1 MEELNESDL
10 PMRCVRQG
18 NTFVADKLTDFGRP
32 NPLMMNVLNA
42 NFGRGQNVRAEQIRE
57 RAVESSDAACSAH
70 DSRPVRLQAVI
81 VLYKMTAQSSAS
93 FQTLQDAIKRVPQ
106 DKLSIGILL
115 YDNTPDANLPGT
127 LPEGVD
133 YEQSANNSGLSK
145 AYNRAL
151 EIAESRNCQWL
162 LTLDQDTQLPADF
175 LTKLCGI
182 ISRYQ
187 SSPDIVAV
195 VPLIVEREKQLSP
208 EYFLFDAIPR
218 YVPRGFTG
226 VSPRKTFAF
235 NSASTLRVNA
245 LREIGGYN
253 PLFWLD
259 YSDAYIYSR
268 LNASGKKIYVAG
280 NIQVEHQF
288 SMTDMWRRI
297 TPERYRT
304 AVTAG
309 CAFWDTEMGR
319 LAGLHH
325 TARLLLRLYKH
336 WKRGD
341 DPELRKITIK
351 MLAQRLTQSRSRR
364 IADWKAEMS
373 SR

>member
-1 MEELNESDL
+1 MEQPEIIHSESFAISL
-10 PMRCVRQG
+10 
-18 NTFVADKLTDFGRP
+18 FV
-32 NPLMMNVLNA
+32 
-42 NFGRGQNVRAEQIRE
+42 
-57 RAVESSDAACSAH
+57 
-70 DSRPVRLQAVI
+70 VI
-81 VLYKMTAQSSAS
+81 VLYKSSAS
-93 FQTLQDAIKRVPQ
+93 DSVSFRTVQEAIKRVPQ
-106 DKLSIGILL
+106 NKLRVRILL
-115 YDNTPDANLPGT
+115 YDNTPDATPPGT

-133 YEQSANNSGLSK
+133 YEQSAKNNGLSK

-151 EIAESRNCQWL
+151 EIAESENFQWL

-175 LTKLCGI
+175 LAKLCEI
-182 ISRYQ
+182 ISLHE
-187 SSPDIVAV
+187 SSPEIAAVA
-195 VPLIVEREKQLSP
+195 PLIVEREKQLSP

-235 NSASTLRVNA
+235 NSASTLRVSA

-280 NIQVEHQF
+280 NIQVEHEF
-288 SMTDMWRRI
+288 SMTDMRRRI
-297 TPERYRT
+297 TPERYQI
-304 AVTAG
+304 AVKAG

-341 DPELRKITIK
+341 EPELRKITIK
-351 MLAQRLTQSRSRR
+351 MLAQRLTQSKSRR
-364 IADWKAEMS
+364 IAEWKAEMG